1 MNYFAYT
8 FSSLVMLAA
17 LVASPLESYSQVPP
31 DEHSEHHP
39 AQETPTPVS
48 SPGAMSGSMEKKTGG
63 MMEEMHGPPPKEVY
77 PSLIE
82 LPANLAPE
90 RRAEIQNSAGERI
103 REGNALLASG
113 FVKLQAAQQNNDPV
127 GIREANEEIKRGQTL
142 LESGVGLQKA
152 LSENKDPR
160 TFAFTWFNREMNI
173 GQASEPANPH
183 GFFGLSWFHYLTM
196 LTLAGFS
203 AAMIWMYFRKM
214 SRANALVMR
223 LAGGPGTEI
232 PLPVAGSSA
241 TVPSVSPDLPAA
253 VNLEIAPSKSNAWT
267 GPLRVSR
274 IFDET
279 PQVKTYRLTDPSGG
293 KIPFNYLPG
302 QFITVTVAP
311 NGLSKKRSYTIASS
325 PTIRDYCEITVKRED
340 LGTVSQY
347 LHSQVNEGDVLEF
360 TGPSGRFTFTG
371 QEADSIVLIAGGVGV
386 TPLMSITRFLLD
398 RSWKGDIFFL
408 FACKSKDNVI
418 YREELEYLARRHPN
432 LHIAFVL
439 DELSGALDDIYVSG
453 RITADLLRDRVPNIA
468 SRRVHICG
476 PPGMIAAVR
485 NVLADLGV
493 GEQNIYTEL
502 FGGKV
507 STTAPPLIG
516 SGNGV
521 STAVVN
527 FARSRKTAILTPDK
541 SILEASEDVGVN
553 IDYSCRVGTC
563 GICKTKLL
571 SGKVSMAVEDALTDE
586 DRNQNII
593 LACQAKSTEDV
604 AVDA

>member
-267 GPLRVSR
+267 GPLRVYR

-408 FACKSKDNVI
+408 FACKSKENVI

-439 DELSGALDDIYVSG
+439 SVVSGPLEDIYVAG

-485 NVLADLGV
+485 NALSDLGV

-507 STTAPPLIG
+507 PSTPPPLIG

-571 SGKVSMAVEDALTDE
+571 SGKVLMAVEDALTDE
-586 DRNQNII
+586 DRNENIV